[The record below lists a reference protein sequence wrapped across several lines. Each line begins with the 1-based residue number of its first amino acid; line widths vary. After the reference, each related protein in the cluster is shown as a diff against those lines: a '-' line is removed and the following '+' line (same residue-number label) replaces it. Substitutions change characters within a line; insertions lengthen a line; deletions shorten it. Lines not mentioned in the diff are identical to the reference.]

1 MVKGGDILLAI
12 FAIVSIVLMIATIK
26 KSLESDAIGSMM
38 FFGFLLIVSGYA
50 IYTFRRTYYK
60 EDI

>member
-26 KSLESDAIGSMM
+26 KSLAGDAISSMM
-38 FFGFLLIVSGYA
+38 FFGFLLIVSAYA

-60 EDI
+60 EEI